1 VNGGTGSGHPHR
13 RFKELFEE
21 CLRQAGLNTRTL
33 HERYERQTSDFL
45 HENTVASWRSPHS
58 TTGQPNLP
66 GEEKLA
72 RVANWLCAQDGVTVT
87 EAELIEAR
95 RADKAAQVRR
105 RRESSAPAQPVPEA
119 GFPALRS
126 LDRYP
131 HNLPVPLTRFI
142 GRDAEIE
149 RLRRELD
156 AARLCTLTG
165 IGGCGKTRL
174 AVQLASGL
182 IGEFDDGVCWV
193 DLASTNDPDLVPQAL
208 ASALGVSEGG
218 TGTYAPKALRTQRPM
233 AERLADHLGDRGVL
247 LVLDNCEHVVEAC
260 AGLVEALLRA
270 CPRLRVLATSREP
283 LAVDGERVHRVPALD
298 FPAHGQ
304 RVDEEE
310 IGAYESVQLFLDR
323 ALQRRPDLRMEASDL
338 QAVLEICQRVD
349 GLPLGIELAA
359 ARARMLSPRQ
369 ILDLLGDRL
378 DVFSS
383 GSRATAARHQT
394 LRAMIDWSHDDLPA
408 GGQVLLRRLSVFVG
422 GFELVAA
429 QRVCSGE
436 GLERFEILDL
446 LGTLVDKSLVETEQ
460 HAGITRYRLLETIKG
475 YGSEK
480 LVLCGEEASFLA
492 HHQQWFLALAEE
504 AEPALTGPHQQQ
516 WLDRVELDHDNV
528 RAALDQGGPG
538 RDSQASL
545 RLAAALGHFWLVRGL
560 LSEGRDHLETTI
572 AGAAAAPAVVQAKA
586 LAVAATL
593 AMFDADVETA
603 AAHAAGALAL
613 SRQLGY
619 RRGEASA
626 LRTLGVVAVAQERLA
641 DGEGLTCEALAISRD
656 LSDRWGT
663 AFCLTNVANL
673 EALQGRFATA
683 GELYE
688 ESLAIR
694 RSAGDAWGMTWSLFR
709 LGTLRIWE
717 ARFDEARVLLEEGLE
732 LADALRYGAG
742 TVLSLLGLGDAAHL
756 SGDQAAARDL
766 YLDAYTRA
774 RELEDQAGLALST
787 VGLANA
793 AIACGELGEAN
804 DWLQLRDLSQA
815 PGNPSIRAAVGRCQA
830 RLAHITGD
838 HVVALE
844 LHLQVLDLRHRM
856 HDVRGMIEQLEDVAV
871 LATTC
876 GKPRLAASLLGSAEA
891 ARASI
896 GAPVPPL
903 HRAEL
908 AATSDAMRGA
918 DPDVGYRAAWAAGAS
933 LPVGEAV
940 TLAQSM
946 ARTTEVPDLR

>member
-1 VNGGTGSGHPHR
+1 M
-13 RFKELFEE
+13 

-45 HENTVASWRSPHS
+45 HQNTIASWRNPHS

-72 RVANWLCAQDGVTVT
+72 RVAKWLCAQDGVAVT

-95 RADKAAQVRR
+95 RADKAAQIGR
-105 RRESSAPAQPVPEA
+105 RRESSTPAGPVPEA
-119 GFPALRS
+119 GFPALRP

-131 HNLPVPLTRFI
+131 HNLPVPLTRFV

-149 RLRRELD
+149 RLRRELG
-156 AARLCTLTG
+156 ATRLCTLTG

-182 IGEFDDGVCWV
+182 IDEFDDGVCWV
-193 DLASTNDPDLVPQAL
+193 DLASTSDPDLVAQAV

-233 AERLADHLGDRGVL
+233 AERLADHLADRGVL

-270 CPRLRVLATSREP
+270 CPRLRILATSREP
-283 LAVDGERVHRVPALD
+283 LAVDGERVHRVPALA
-298 FPAHGQ
+298 FPPHGQ
-304 RVDEEE
+304 RVNQEE

-323 ALQRRPDLRMEASDL
+323 ALQRRPDLRMEVSDL

-359 ARARMLSPRQ
+359 ARAKMLSPRQ
-369 ILDLLGDRL
+369 ILDLLGERL
-378 DVFSS
+378 DIFSS
-383 GSRATAARHQT
+383 GSRSAAARHQT
-394 LRAMIDWSHDDLPA
+394 LRAMVDWSHDDLPA

-429 QRVCSGE
+429 QQVCSGE
-436 GLERFEILDL
+436 GLERFEVLDL

-460 HAGITRYRLLETIKG
+460 HAGVTRYRLLETIKG

-480 LVLCGEEASFLA
+480 LVRCGEEASFLA
-492 HHQQWFLALAEE
+492 RHQQWFLALAEE

-528 RAALDQGGPG
+528 RAALDQGGAG
-538 RDSQASL
+538 RDAQASL

-572 AGAAAAPAVVQAKA
+572 AGATAAPAVVQAKA
-586 LAVAATL
+586 RAVAATL
-593 AMFDADVETA
+593 ALFDADVDTA
-603 AAHAAGALAL
+603 AAHAAGALEL

-626 LRTLGVVAVAQERLA
+626 LRTLGAVAVAQERLA
-641 DGEGLTCEALAISRD
+641 EGEDLNGQALAISRD

-663 AFCLTNVANL
+663 GFCLTNAANL
-673 EALQGRFATA
+673 EALQGRLATA

-688 ESLAIR
+688 ESLAVR
-694 RSAGDAWGMTWSLFR
+694 RAAGDAWGMTWSLFR
-709 LGTLRIWE
+709 LGTLRISE
-717 ARFDEARVLLEEGLE
+717 ARFDEARRLLEEGLE
-732 LADALRYGAG
+732 LAETLRYGAG

-756 SGDQAAARDL
+756 SGDQDPARDH
-766 YLDAYTRA
+766 YLDAYARA
-774 RELEDQAGLALST
+774 RELEDQAGTVLSA

-793 AIACGELGEAN
+793 AIACGEVGEAE
-804 DWLQLRDLSQA
+804 DWLELPDFSQA
-815 PGNPSIRAAVGRCQA
+815 PGNPSISAAVGRCRA
-830 RLAHITGD
+830 RLAHLSGD
-838 HVVALE
+838 PGVALDH
-844 LHLQVLDLRHRM
+844 HLQVLNLRHRM
-856 HDVRGMIEQLEDVAV
+856 HDVRGMIEQLEDVAIL
-871 LATTC
+871 LATC
-876 GKPRLAASLLGSAEA
+876 GRSGLAASLLGSAET
-891 ARASI
+891 ARGAI

-908 AATSDAMRGA
+908 AAITDAMKGA
-918 DPDVGYRAAWAAGAS
+918 DHDVGFRSEWGTGAS
-933 LPVGEAV
+933 QSLGEAV
-940 TLAQSM
+940 ALARSM
-946 ARTTEVPDLR
+946 VSTTEVP

>member
-1 VNGGTGSGHPHR
+1 MGSGHLNR

-45 HENTVASWRSPHS
+45 HENTIASWRNPHS

-72 RVANWLCAQDGVTVT
+72 RVAKWLCAQDGVAVT

-95 RADKAAQVRR
+95 RADKAAQIRR
-105 RRESSAPAQPVPEA
+105 RRESSTPTGSASEA
-119 GFPALRS
+119 GFPGLRS
-126 LDRYP
+126 LDRHP

-149 RLRRELD
+149 RLRSELG

-182 IGEFDDGVCWV
+182 IEEFDDGVCWV
-193 DLASTNDPDLVPQAL
+193 DLASTNDPDLVAQAL

-233 AERLADHLGDRGVL
+233 AERLADHLADRGVL
-247 LVLDNCEHVVEAC
+247 LVLDNCEHVVESC
-260 AGLVEALLRA
+260 AGLVESLLRA

-283 LAVDGERVHRVPALD
+283 LAVDGERVHRVPALN
-298 FPAHGQ
+298 FPPPGQ
-304 RVDEEE
+304 RVNQEE

-338 QAVLEICQRVD
+338 HAVLEICQRVD

-369 ILDLLGDRL
+369 ILDLLGERL

-383 GSRATAARHQT
+383 GSRSTAARHQT
-394 LRAMIDWSHDDLPA
+394 LRAMVDWSHDDLPS
-408 GGQVLLRRLSVFVG
+408 GGQILLRRLSVFVG

-429 QRVCSGE
+429 QQVCSGE

-446 LGTLVDKSLVETEQ
+446 LGLLVDKCLVETEQ
-460 HAGITRYRLLETIKG
+460 HAGFTRYRLLDTIKG
-475 YGSEK
+475 YGSER
-480 LVLCGEEASFLA
+480 LALCGEEASFLA
-492 HHQQWFLALAEE
+492 RHQQWFLALAEQ

-516 WLDRVELDHDNV
+516 WLDRVELDHDNL
-528 RAALDQGGPG
+528 RAALDQAATG
-538 RDSQASL
+538 RDAQASL

-572 AGAAAAPAVVQAKA
+572 AGAGGAPAVVRAKA

-593 AMFDADVETA
+593 ALFDADVDTA
-603 AAHAAGALAL
+603 AGHAVGALEL

-626 LRTLGVVAVAQERLA
+626 LRTLGAVAVAQERLA
-641 DGEGLTCEALAISRD
+641 EGEGLIREALAISRD
-656 LSDRWGT
+656 LSDPWGT
-663 AFCLTNVANL
+663 GFCLTNAANL
-673 EALQGRFATA
+673 EALQGRFSRA

-694 RSAGDAWGMTWSLFR
+694 RGSGDVWGVTWSLFR
-709 LGTLRIWE
+709 LGTLRTWE
-717 ARFDEARVLLEEGLE
+717 ARFDEARRLLEEGLG
-732 LADALRYGAG
+732 LAEALRYGAG
-742 TVLSLLGLGDAAHL
+742 TVLSLLGLGEAAHL
-756 SGDQAAARDL
+756 SGDQAAARDH
-766 YLDAYTRA
+766 YLDAFARA
-774 RELEDQAGLALST
+774 RELEDQAGLVLSA

-793 AIACGELGEAN
+793 AIVCGQLGEAN
-804 DWLQLRDLSQA
+804 DWLELPDLSRA
-815 PGNPSIRAAVGRCQA
+815 PGNPSISAAVGRCRA
-830 RLAHITGD
+830 RLAHATGD
-838 HVVALE
+838 HGVALD
-844 LHLQVLDLRHRM
+844 LHLQVLGLRQRM
-856 HDVRGMIEQLEDVAV
+856 HDVRGMIEQLEDVAI
-871 LATTC
+871 LAATC

-891 ARASI
+891 ARAAI
-896 GAPVPPL
+896 GAPAPPL
-903 HRAEL
+903 HQVEL
-908 AATSDAMRGA
+908 AAITDVVRGA
-918 DPDVGYRAAWAAGAS
+918 DPDVDLSAGWGVCAS
-933 LPVGEAV
+933 QPLGEAV
-940 TLAQSM
+940 ALARST
-946 ARTTEVPDLR
+946 ASTTGDL